1 MIEHTI
7 PLVHILVIIAI
18 SYVAARMLL
27 SKQRVPHFRTLEPLA
42 AIPELIGRC
51 VEMGR
56 PVLFSI
62 GGAELRTESAA
73 LAEAGF
79 TILTEVMNYSID
91 GDAEVVVIVNT
102 AEHVPLLTSIME
114 QAYIAKGKPDMMKSE
129 NLIFIGEGQASRISG
144 MLGAMQKWNP
154 GAFIFPGGAAGAD
167 SVIYGEHAA
176 RIGAMSLAGMTNIY
190 AWPWIVSCY
199 DYSLLG
205 EDLLAAGAILSKDPL
220 MMSTIWSADFYR
232 YLLVALI
239 VIGIV
244 ASWIG
249 IDVTG
254 FFQM

>member
-1 MIEHTI
+1 M
-7 PLVHILVIIAI
+7 HILLIIIISVI
-18 SYVAARMLL
+18 AARLLL
-27 SKQRVPHFRTLEPLA
+27 SKQRVPKFRTLEPLA

-62 GGAELRTESAA
+62 GGAALRTQNAA

-79 TILTEVMNYSID
+79 TILTEVMNYAID
-91 GDAEVVVIVNT
+91 GDAEVVVIANT
-102 AEHVPLLTSIME
+102 AEHVPLLANLME
-114 QAYIAKGKPDMMKSE
+114 QAYLAKGKPDMMKPE

-144 MLGAMQKWNP
+144 MLGAMETRNP

-199 DYSLLG
+199 DYALLG
-205 EDLLAAGAILSKDPL
+205 EDLLAAGAILSKDP
-220 MMSTIWSADFYR
+220 MMISTIWSADLYR
-232 YLLVALI
+232 YVLVALI
-239 VIGIV
+239 IIGIV

-249 IDVTG
+249 IDVSG
-254 FFQM
+254 FFQI